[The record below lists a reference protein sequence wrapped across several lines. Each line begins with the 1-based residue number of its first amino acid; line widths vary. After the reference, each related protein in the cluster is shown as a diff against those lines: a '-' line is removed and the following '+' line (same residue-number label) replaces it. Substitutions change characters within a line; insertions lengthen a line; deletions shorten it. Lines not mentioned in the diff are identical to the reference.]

1 MTETIQVS
9 SGLLWR
15 VALIAALIDAPL
27 LFLVGR
33 GVSSGLFGRLKWY
46 LAGAAFLI
54 FALIW
59 GACGSVYF
67 WDTVYQAI
75 FPAWSR
81 WLLPVGFGLLEATLA
96 LIFWR
101 VSRLAARGQ
110 VLWFILLGG
119 LMSMVGHAIG
129 ISRGLLRVPMLVQA
143 SAASA
148 LVFGVFEFIFYW
160 CVITGLGVAVRW
172 IGLRWR

>member
-1 MTETIQVS
+1 M
-9 SGLLWR
+9 
-15 VALIAALIDAPL
+15 
-27 LFLVGR
+27 
-33 GVSSGLFGRLKWY
+33 SSGLFGKLRWY

-81 WLLPVGFGLLEATLA
+81 WLLPVEFGLLEGTLA

-110 VLWFILLGG
+110 AVWFILLGG
-119 LMSMVGHAIG
+119 LISVAGHGIG
-129 ISRGLLRVPMLVQA
+129 ISRGLLKVPMLAEA

-148 LVFGVFEFIFYW
+148 LVFGVFE
-160 CVITGLGVAVRW
+160 LPSSLLVRDHRP
-172 IGLRWR
+172 GPWRAGG